1 MEKNEKKER
10 FDNYQVPT
18 FFLALNRRIKTL
30 LVTSRFAANGRA
42 INKRIASMNRRTL
55 KMINLSANKLLKNN
69 KDVFLN
75 AIAAR
80 RLLCENENKSTCPV
94 PTTEPAP
101 DESIVKRKRRIAAAT
116 AEMERR
122 SAEMMHAYEDLDKLL
137 LLKEEFAEYIYSMY
151 NEYRSVVEQYS
162 SRILRKNPKAVFET
176 TLTIEDVEA
185 IISDI
190 FLLKEKEEEDADV
203 QKKG

>member
-1 MEKNEKKER
+1 MEKKER

-18 FFLALNRRIKTL
+18 FFVALDRRIKTL
-30 LVTSRFAANGRA
+30 LMTSRFAANGRA
-42 INKRIASMNRRTL
+42 VNKRISSISKHTL

-80 RLLCENENKSTCPV
+80 RMLCENENKSIFPV
-94 PTTEPAP
+94 SATNSAP
-101 DESIVKRKRRIAAAT
+101 NESIVTRKRRIAAAT

-122 SAEMMHAYEDLDKLL
+122 SAEMMHAYEALDKLL

>member
-18 FFLALNRRIKTL
+18 SFLALDRRIKTL

-42 INKRIASMNRRTL
+42 VNKRIASMSKKTL
-55 KMINLSANKLLKNN
+55 KMMNLSGNKLIKNN

-80 RLLCENENKSTCPV
+80 RLLCENENKSIRPV
-94 PTTEPAP
+94 PTTDSAP

-122 SAEMMHAYEDLDKLL
+122 SAEMMHAYEALDKLL
-137 LLKEEFAEYIYSMY
+137 LLKEEYSEYIHSIY
-151 NEYRSVVEQYS
+151 NEYSSVVEQYS
-162 SRILRKNPKAVFET
+162 SRILRKNPKTVFET
-176 TLTIEDVEA
+176 ALTIEDVEA
-185 IISDI
+185 IIFDI
-190 FLLKEKEEEDADV
+190 FSLKEEEGSDV
-203 QKKG
+203 QKEG

>member
-10 FDNYQVPT
+10 FDNYQVST
-18 FFLALNRRIKTL
+18 SFLTLDRRIKTL

-42 INKRIASMNRRTL
+42 VNKRISSISKHTL
-55 KMINLSANKLLKNN
+55 KMINLSANKLIKNN
-69 KDVFLN
+69 KDLFLN

-80 RLLCENENKSTCPV
+80 RMLCENENKSIFPV
-94 PTTEPAP
+94 STTEPAS

-116 AEMERR
+116 AEMESR
-122 SAEMMHAYEDLDKLL
+122 SAEMMHAYEALDKLL
-137 LLKEEFAEYIYSMY
+137 LLKEEYTEYVLFMY
-151 NEYRSVVEQYS
+151 NEYSSVVEQYL

-176 TLTIEDVEA
+176 ALTIEDVEA

>member
-18 FFLALNRRIKTL
+18 FFLALDRRIKTL

-42 INKRIASMNRRTL
+42 VNKRIASLNRRTL
-55 KMINLSANKLLKNN
+55 KMINLSGRKLIKNN
-69 KDVFLN
+69 KDLFLN

-80 RLLCENENKSTCPV
+80 RMLCENENKSTCPV
-94 PTTEPAP
+94 SITDSAP

-122 SAEMMHAYEDLDKLL
+122 SAEMMHAYETLDKLL
-137 LLKEEFAEYIYSMY
+137 LLKEEYTEYIFSMY
-151 NEYRSVVEQYS
+151 NEYSSIVEQYS
-162 SRILRKNPKAVFET
+162 SRILRKNPKAIFET

-190 FLLKEKEEEDADV
+190 FSLKEEEGSDV
-203 QKKG
+203 QKES